1 MSRTSY
7 HDLPYPLCALPDSN
21 EPVTLVDLRDEAL
34 PRLQRVHCTLRALAV
49 TVASDPAILHDLAP
63 TLASLAD
70 DVDLCRDLI
79 DCIPHGELRE
89 KAVPVLRGAHVI
101 LQGFSLLV
109 ARDTVLVEELPHALD
124 DLADKVE
131 ACRDLVER
139 ATADV

>member
-1 MSRTSY
+1 MATVAY
-7 HDLPYPLCALPDSN
+7 HDLPSPLCALPEPD
-21 EPVTLVDLRDEAL
+21 EPVTLVDLRDTAL
-34 PRLQRVHCTLRALAV
+34 PLLRITHCTLSALAA

-63 TLASLAD
+63 TLAGLAD
-70 DVDLCRDLI
+70 EVDLCRDLI
-79 DCIPHGELRE
+79 DRAPYDELRE
-89 KAVPVLRGAHVI
+89 KAAPVLRSAYVS